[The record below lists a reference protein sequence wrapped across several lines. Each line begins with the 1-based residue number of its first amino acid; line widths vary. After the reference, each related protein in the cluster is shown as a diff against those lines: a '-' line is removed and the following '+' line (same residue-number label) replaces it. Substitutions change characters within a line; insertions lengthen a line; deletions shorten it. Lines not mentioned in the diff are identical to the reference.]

1 MRRSWGF
8 GTLERSYREA
18 AASRSILLAAIA
30 LLVLAPCEVAP
41 AQRPAAIS
49 AGQRVRVHWMESIR
63 RRRAVGTVVE
73 VRTDSLALAQ
83 PAGVRT
89 FALTRL
95 DRIDVRVPR
104 SRGRG
109 AVRGAALGAL
119 TGFFV
124 GLAVGGYGATH
135 CRPGDDMCGLAI
147 IGGPV
152 IGTMAGIPFGAI
164 IGAGSP
170 GRRWLRVR

>member
-1 MRRSWGF
+1 
-8 GTLERSYREA
+8 
-18 AASRSILLAAIA
+18 
-30 LLVLAPCEVAP
+30 
-41 AQRPAAIS
+41 
-49 AGQRVRVHWMESIR
+49 MESIR
-63 RRRAVGTVVE
+63 RRRAIGTVVE

-89 FALTRL
+89 FTLARL

-104 SRGRG
+104 SRGRA
-109 AVRGAALGAL
+109 AVRGAPLGAL
-119 TGFFV
+119 TGLFV
-124 GLAVGGYGATH
+124 GLAVGAYEASH
-135 CRPGDDMCGLAI
+135 CRPGNDMCGLAI

-170 GRRWLRVR
+170 GRRWQRVR